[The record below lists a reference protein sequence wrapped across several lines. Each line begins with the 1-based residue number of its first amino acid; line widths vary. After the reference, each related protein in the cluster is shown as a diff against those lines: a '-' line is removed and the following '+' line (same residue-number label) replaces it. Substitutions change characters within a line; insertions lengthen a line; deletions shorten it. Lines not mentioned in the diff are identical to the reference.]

1 MLSSSAQVYHALFH
15 SYIRYGIIVWGNA
28 SETTLGPLK
37 AVINRAIRIMTFAPF
52 GPLNLDPLYDQLQ
65 ILDLNQVF
73 LLETGKFMFK
83 YKKGLLPVTIANFF
97 DFYRPAVHIHDFRQR
112 LNNDVP
118 EMICRT
124 VSAENS
130 IQKRGELLW
139 DGTPE
144 EIKECDSIDQFKK
157 LYKNLFFT

>member
-1 MLSSSAQVYHALFH
+1 
-15 SYIRYGIIVWGNA
+15 
-28 SETTLGPLK
+28 
-37 AVINRAIRIMTFAPF
+37 
-52 GPLNLDPLYDQLQ
+52 
-65 ILDLNQVF
+65 
-73 LLETGKFMFK
+73 
-83 YKKGLLPVTIANFF
+83 
-97 DFYRPAVHIHDFRQR
+97 
-112 LNNDVP
+112 
-118 EMICRT
+118 MICRT